1 MVATAAC
8 IAVGSACCAL
18 AGVLRLAERV
28 VLAIAPLRPPRVWA
42 RRHHRPGNLHAVSS
56 AAAMREKIVT
66 SSSRAR

>member
-42 RRHHRPGNLHAVSS
+42 RRHHRPGNLHAVS
-56 AAAMREKIVT
+56 
-66 SSSRAR
+66 